1 MQITAV
7 ARRVLQL
14 VFALSS
20 SGAALTR
27 PRLER
32 RLGVSK
38 GSLNEA
44 ITELSRLGLLDAQR
58 LRLTFPG
65 LAVAVAS
72 GARTTARPR
81 ALAAEAPVVSAPKTQ
96 SAVRAPIALFSQREA
111 PRAVA

>member
-32 RLGVSK
+32 RLHVSTAA
-38 GSLNEA
+38 LNEA
-44 ITELSRLGLLDAQR
+44 ITELGRLGLLDAQR
-58 LRLTFPG
+58 LRLTFTG
-65 LAVAVAS
+65 LVVAVAS
-72 GARTTARPR
+72 GSRSTAKPR
-81 ALAAEAPVVSAPKTQ
+81 VLTAAATQ
-96 SAVRAPIALFSQREA
+96 ASTATAIRAPIALFSQREA

>member
-1 MQITAV
+1 MQITAL

-20 SGAALTR
+20 SSSALTR

-32 RLGVSK
+32 RLDVSTAAL
-38 GSLNEA
+38 SEA
-44 ITELSRLGLLDAQR
+44 ITELGRLGLLDAQR

-65 LAVAVAS
+65 LALAVAS
-72 GARTTARPR
+72 GARSTAKPR
-81 ALAAEAPVVSAPKTQ
+81 AQAAKAPPVN
-96 SAVRAPIALFSQREA
+96 AVRAPIALFSQREA

>member
-32 RLGVSK
+32 RLNLSTGA
-38 GSLNEA
+38 LNEA
-44 ITELSRLGLLDAQR
+44 ITELSRSGLLDAQR

-65 LAVAVAS
+65 LALAVAS
-72 GARTTARPR
+72 GARSTAKPR
-81 ALAAEAPVVSAPKTQ
+81 VLAAKAPASSAKN
-96 SAVRAPIALFSQREA
+96 AVRAPIALFSQREA

>member
-1 MQITAV
+1 MQITAL
-7 ARRVLQL
+7 ARRLLQV

-20 SGAALTR
+20 NGATLTR

-32 RLGVSK
+32 RLDVSTHA
-38 GSLNEA
+38 LNEA
-44 ITELSRLGLLDAQR
+44 IAELGRLGLLDAQR
-58 LRLTFPG
+58 LRLTFTG

-72 GARTTARPR
+72 GARSASKPR
-81 ALAAEAPVVSAPKTQ
+81 AVAARVPPA

>member
-7 ARRVLQL
+7 ARRVLQV

-32 RLGVSK
+32 RLGIAT
-38 GSLNEA
+38 GALNEA
-44 ITELSRLGLLDAQR
+44 ITELGRLGLLDAQR

-72 GARTTARPR
+72 GSRSKAKPR
-81 ALAAEAPVVSAPKTQ
+81 ALSAQAPSASGANAPP
-96 SAVRAPIALFSQREA
+96 AVRAPISLFSQREA

>member
-7 ARRVLQL
+7 ARRILQT

-20 SGAALTR
+20 KGAALTR

-32 RLGVSK
+32 RLGVS
-38 GSLNEA
+38 GPALNEA
-44 ITELSRLGLLDAQR
+44 INELARIGLLDAQR
-58 LRLTFPG
+58 LRLTLLG

-72 GARTTARPR
+72 GARSTAQPR
-81 ALAAEAPVVSAPKTQ
+81 QLTSNASPQ

>member
-1 MQITAV
+1 MQITDL

-14 VFALSS
+14 IFTLSS

-32 RLGVSK
+32 RLRVSAAA
-38 GSLNEA
+38 LNQA
-44 ITELSRLGLLDAQR
+44 IVELAGLGLLQTQR

-72 GARTTARPR
+72 RSRSSASPQT
-81 ALAAEAPVVSAPKTQ
+81 LAAKAPPATPSR
-96 SAVRAPIALFSQREA
+96 SPIALFSQREA